1 MTHLTLLLAGGGI
14 SRPFL
19 WAKNEP
25 GPYDEDWYWR
35 QSGISG
41 RPRGQ
46 SAGIWGLHDRYWI
59 IKLVDKRW
67 NRNVRYED
75 VETRIKDILKS
86 KRIQQFREEFN
97 RELLDDAQIV
107 IETNPQ

>member
-1 MTHLTLLLAGGGI
+1 MGLLAHLTLLLAGGGI

-25 GPYDEDWYWR
+25 GPYDED
-35 QSGISG
+35 
-41 RPRGQ
+41 
-46 SAGIWGLHDRYWI
+46 RYWI

-75 VETRIKDILKS
+75 VETRIKDTLKS
-86 KRIQQFREEFN
+86 KKIQQFQEEFN